1 LTVDDGRYACGE
13 KETPGAKVEETVMNT
28 LDGVYILIKKG
39 KPVFWKQKGPNG
51 KDVSG
56 LVIALTHQDAKKWS
70 DWFYERHNQRISP
83 YLMGSSSE
91 NFNISLAEFSAHDL
105 GERLDVVFVLNYEE
119 DKPRFWFV
127 PPEQLPEIL
136 DN

>member
-1 LTVDDGRYACGE
+1 MNNVIVNGDF
-13 KETPGAKVEETVMNT
+13 KE
-28 LDGVYILIKKG
+28 LIED
-39 KPVFWKQKGPNG
+39 QN
-51 KDVSG
+51 
-56 LVIALTHQDAKKWS
+56 KW
-70 DWFYERHNQRISP
+70 Q
-83 YLMGSSSE
+83 SSFDSE
-91 NFNISLAEFSAHDL
+91 NFNISLAEFAAHDL